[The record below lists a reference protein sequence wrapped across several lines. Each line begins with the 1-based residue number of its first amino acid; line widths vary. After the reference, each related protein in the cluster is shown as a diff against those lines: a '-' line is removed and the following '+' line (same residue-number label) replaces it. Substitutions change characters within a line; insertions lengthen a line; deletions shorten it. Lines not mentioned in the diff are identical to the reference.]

1 MNYTL
6 EEILEA
12 WDSSYGEN
20 MTVEYPGFFEILKDK
35 EKTKENDM
43 PYEIGDEY
51 DEIYAKECPNCK
63 AVFDE
68 EHYFCEGTDHWGR
81 EYEAA
86 CADCGYFA
94 KIDIK
99 HILVEQ
105 GIENPNSR

>member
-1 MNYTL
+1 MKN
-6 EEILEA
+6 EK
-12 WDSSYGEN
+12 
-20 MTVEYPGFFEILKDK
+20 LKDK
-35 EKTKENDM
+35 EVILRTKKAHVM

-51 DEIYAKECPNCK
+51 DEIYDKECPNCE

-94 KIDIK
+94 KLEIR

-105 GIENPNSR
+105 GIENSR